1 MRAKASLSSDQG
13 PESADQAGPVSD
25 ARLRLLLAAE
35 REFAREG
42 IDTASLRKIA
52 ALAGNGN
59 NNAVKYHFENRAG
72 LVRALLTYR
81 VQQMEAQRAVMLR
94 EAEATGRLGD
104 MRTLLE
110 IYCVPQISL
119 RDERGQFPY
128 ARFLL
133 QFYAFYQDIDY
144 RDAIVDVVQISP
156 AIGRARQL
164 IIDELKMESRRADN
178 RIALCHG
185 MFLNM
190 MVRSEIEFG
199 NGLASEAARREVA
212 DTLEMMVRA
221 IAAPP
226 AAEELTIPPQLPAGA
241 DAVSPPPAG
250 RPADRTSQL
259 QEENAA
265 LRQLVADLSVE
276 RSRLKQMLAARER

>member
-1 MRAKASLSSDQG
+1 MRAKASLSSDQES
-13 PESADQAGPVSD
+13 ESADPAGPLSD

-42 IDTASLRKIA
+42 IETASLRKIA

-81 VQQMEAQRAVMLR
+81 VQQMEAQRTVMLA
-94 EAEATGRLGD
+94 EAEAAGRLGD

-133 QFYAFYQDIDY
+133 QFYAFYEDIDY
-144 RDAIVDVVQISP
+144 RDAIVGVVQISP
-156 AIGRARQL
+156 AIGRVRQL
-164 IIDELKMESRRADN
+164 IIDALKMEPRRADN

-199 NGLASEAARREVA
+199 DGLASEASRRGIA
-212 DTLEMMVRA
+212 DTMEMMVRA

-226 AAEELTIPPQLPAGA
+226 AAGDLAIPPQLPAGA
-241 DAVSPPPAG
+241 DAVSPPPAA
-250 RPADRTSQL
+250 RPPDRASQL